1 MAQTEALEVYQRKT
15 HEFKTAE
22 TEIRPFLG
30 TAYAGLDTDW
40 AYFGNQLGTLKEVL
54 SKGVSFGNIATY
66 SDFLSERKA
75 FADFAS
81 ELQNVLSAEAE
92 TALSGV
98 SDAFDPKVFDLG
110 KTDGPAAL
118 DKLNPVSVK

>member
-1 MAQTEALEVYQRKT
+1 MNSKPRRLKSARSSGLPTQ
-15 HEFKTAE
+15 
-22 TEIRPFLG
+22 
-30 TAYAGLDTDW
+30 GLDTDW

-110 KTDGPAAL
+110 KRMDRQPL
-118 DKLNPVSVK
+118 IS